1 MATFIGEHSC
11 KLDTKS
17 RIAFPSALKKQM
29 KEGVS
34 AVFVVKRDIY
44 EKCLVMYTQ
53 AEWEKQAE
61 LIRSK
66 LNPYNKEHNQFLR
79 LYYQGTAEVE
89 LDASNRLLIPKRL
102 LDEIEADK
110 DLVLIGIDTKIE
122 IWAEEKIK
130 NIQPN
135 DDFALLAEKIL
146 GNQNFE
152 K

>member
-17 RIAFPSALKKQM
+17 RIALPAALKKQLPA
-29 KEGVS
+29 E
-34 AVFVVKRDIY
+34 AAPVFVIKRDIY

-61 LIRSK
+61 LVRSK

-89 LDASNRLLIPKRL
+89 MDASNRLLLPKRL

-110 DLVLIGIDTKIE
+110 DIILIGIDTKIE
-122 IWAEEKIK
+122 IWAEEQYKTLL
-130 NIQPN
+130 P
-135 DDFALLAEKIL
+135 DEDFANLAQKIL
-146 GNQNFE
+146 GNQTF
-152 K
+152 